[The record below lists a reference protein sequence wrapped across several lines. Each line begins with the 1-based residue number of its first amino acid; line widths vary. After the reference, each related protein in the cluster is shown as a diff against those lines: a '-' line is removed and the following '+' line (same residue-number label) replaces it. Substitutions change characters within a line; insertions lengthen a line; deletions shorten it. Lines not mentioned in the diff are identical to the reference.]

1 MTTHSRSLLGAGALA
16 LLGLLGATD
25 ATAQDSLTGVREL
38 YASASYEDALTMLGR
53 LDAAALSAP
62 RVELERYRVLSLVAL
77 GRDDEASK
85 VIERIV
91 DEDPLYTPDQ
101 VETPPRVRAAFRD
114 ARRRL
119 LPDIAKKSYASG
131 KASFDLKEYSSA
143 AAELERAIR
152 IIDDPDIGESTGI
165 RDLRVLA
172 AGFLDLSTA
181 TRPTTV
187 EPVAPPAPV
196 PPPPPPAEPAVEPLP
211 PPAIGKV
218 VPPVPLNES
227 MPSWPSSGRQARG
240 IRYSGALQVTIDENG
255 NVESAV
261 ILSPLHPEYNRLLVQ
276 AARSWKYQPAER
288 DGKPIK
294 FVKIIPV
301 ELEP

>member
-1 MTTHSRSLLGAGALA
+1 MSAHPRSFWGVLA
-16 LLGLLGATD
+16 LLVTVGATQT
-25 ATAQDSLTGVREL
+25 AAQDSLTSVRGL
-38 YASASYEDALTMLGR
+38 YASASYEDALTMLAR
-53 LDAAALSAP
+53 LDKAALSTS

-77 GRDDEASK
+77 GRDNEASQ

-91 DEDPLYTPDQ
+91 GEDPLYVPDQ
-101 VETPPRVRAAFRD
+101 ADTPPRVRVAFRD

-119 LPDIAKKSYASG
+119 LPDIAKKKYASG

-152 IIDDPDIGESTGI
+152 IIDDPDVGEPAGL

-172 AGFLDLSTA
+172 AGFLDLSNA
-181 TRPTTV
+181 TLWTIV
-187 EPVAPPAPV
+187 EPVAPPALVPATASTEPATE
-196 PPPPPPAEPAVEPLP
+196 PPPSPS
-211 PPAIGKV
+211 IGKV
-218 VPPVPLNES
+218 VPPVPVRES
-227 MPSWPSSGRQARG
+227 MPGWQASGRGVRL
-240 IRYSGALQVTIDENG
+240 RYSGALQITIDEKG
-255 NVESAV
+255 DVESAT
-261 ILSPLHPEYNRLLVQ
+261 ILSPLHPEYNRLLLQ
-276 AARSWKYQPAER
+276 AARSWKYQPAEK